1 MNNENEKKK
10 KSNSQIGTLIIER
23 IMKLFAV
30 KSIMT
35 LALTA
40 TFVVLAINGII
51 TGDKYYDIF
60 LMVVSFYFGTQAKKE

>member
-1 MNNENEKKK
+1 MEKHP
-10 KSNSQIGTLIIER
+10 NLNAIAER
-23 IMKLFAV
+23 IAKLLSV
-30 KSIMT
+30 KSLMT

-40 TFVVLAINGII
+40 TFVCLAAKGVI